1 MRRTVIS
8 SAAAALAVAG
18 SVALASPASAA
29 APTAAAG
36 PSENASC
43 VGIVFVPQATG
54 DPRAIALRIAEIKP
68 WSELPWGQVVSHLLA
83 HWDGCKEA

>member
-8 SAAAALAVAG
+8 SAAAALTVAG
-18 SVALASPASAA
+18 SIALASPASAA
-29 APTAAAG
+29 VAG

-54 DPRAIALRIAEIKP
+54 DPGAIARRIAEIKP
-68 WSELPWGQVVSHLLA
+68 WSDLPWGQVVSDLLA